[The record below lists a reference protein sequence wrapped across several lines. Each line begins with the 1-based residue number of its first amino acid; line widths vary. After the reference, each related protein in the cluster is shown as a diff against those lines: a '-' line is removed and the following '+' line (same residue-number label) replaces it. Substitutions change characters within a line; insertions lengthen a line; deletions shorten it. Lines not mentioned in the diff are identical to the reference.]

1 MQKLFENWRKYIT
14 EVDTDNDGIDDE
26 RELAIIDKGVL
37 EPEEDEASATKGSL
51 YLSEK
56 AKSTIHSYLKG
67 WLEEQGINT
76 GFETLTHPS
85 VGEKLARDL
94 RKGLSGEY
102 KSTSQ
107 SPPITDF
114 HHMLTVHIEPEDRE
128 AVTDF
133 LGMLI
138 DKIEQNSFSTRFK
151 TLSNELDGLF
161 YVWWLQ
167 NQAASDTT

>member
-1 MQKLFENWRKYIT
+1 MQKLFENWRKYVNEST
-14 EVDTDNDGIDDE
+14 EPDHLSDE
-26 RELAIIDKGVL
+26 AELAVHPDADVDK
-37 EPEEDEASATKGSL
+37 EELNTSKGSL

-56 AKSTIHSYLKG
+56 AKSEIHDYLKE

-107 SPPITDF
+107 PPPITDF

-167 NQAASDTT
+167 HQAAGDTT